1 MLQVNNW
8 DESAKAEVT
17 TGINLS
23 RLSAKTDLQ
32 RWVGKAALN
41 RTTIEEKYSEYLDTE
56 QELDNQVAQLMLMPK
71 IDH

>member
-32 RWVGKAALN
+32 RSVGKAALN

>member
-1 MLQVNNW
+1 
-8 DESAKAEVT
+8 
-17 TGINLS
+17 LS

-32 RWVGKAALN
+32 RSVGKAALN